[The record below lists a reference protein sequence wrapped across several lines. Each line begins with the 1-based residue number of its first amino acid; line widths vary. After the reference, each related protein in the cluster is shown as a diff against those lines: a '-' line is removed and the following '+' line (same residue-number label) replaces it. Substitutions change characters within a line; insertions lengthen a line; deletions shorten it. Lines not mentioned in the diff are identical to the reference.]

1 MSTNAMLTPF
11 VIGHRGAAGLAP
23 ENTLASMRR
32 AAAEGVRWV
41 EFDVGLSRD
50 GVAVLFH
57 DDTVNRTTN
66 GKGALAG
73 HDLAHLR
80 GLDAGSWF
88 DAVFAGEPVP
98 SFAETMQTLATE
110 GLGAN
115 VEIKPTPGMSEATA
129 RTVCT
134 MIAETWPAT
143 VPPPVISSFDRDAM
157 AVARDML
164 PDIERAMLFGK
175 LPKDWAAVVA
185 RLDCGAVHMSTR
197 YTNQRVADDVLG
209 AGLPLRVYTVNDPKR
224 AEALRAM
231 GVTSVFT
238 DRPDIIKD

>member
-1 MSTNAMLTPF
+1 MSTPF

-32 AAAEGVRWV
+32 AAAEGARWV

-57 DDTVNRTTN
+57 DDTVNRTSN
-66 GKGALAG
+66 GKGSLASL
-73 HDLAHLR
+73 DLAQLR
-80 GLDAGSWF
+80 QLDAGAWF
-88 DAVFAGEPVP
+88 GPAFVGEPVP
-98 SFAETMQTLATE
+98 SFAETLLTLADE

-115 VEIKPTPGMSEATA
+115 VEIKPTPGTA
-129 RTVCT
+129 RITARVVCT

-143 VPPPVISSFDRDAM
+143 LPQPVISSFDREAM
-157 AVARDML
+157 AVARDMI
-164 PDIERAMLFGK
+164 PGIERAMLFGK
-175 LPKDWAAVVA
+175 LPKDWADVVA

-197 YTNQRVADDVLG
+197 YTDQRTADAVLS
-209 AGLPLRVYTVNDPKR
+209 AGLPLRVYTVNDRKR
-224 AEALRAM
+224 AEVLRAM